1 MFGLVMNFSIF
12 LLSNNSSYHFPL
24 TLLCFSRRVTN
35 RASNRMLALQRLT
48 SFAALYK
55 ANKAIVAAAVVV
67 GVAAVAMVA
76 PKTPRKSSSAC

>member
-1 MFGLVMNFSIF
+1 
-12 LLSNNSSYHFPL
+12 
-24 TLLCFSRRVTN
+24 
-35 RASNRMLALQRLT
+35 MLALQRLT

-76 PKTPRKSSSAC
+76 PKTPRKCSDAC

>member
-1 MFGLVMNFSIF
+1 MNFSIF

-67 GVAAVAMVA
+67 GVAAVAAVVA
-76 PKTPRKSSSAC
+76 PKTPRKCSDAC